1 MKLELCGPQLNA
13 TSTGGPRPR
22 GGVPGD
28 LHGPSGGTESG
39 RAVGGAAERC
49 GALRSWACFGVGNM
63 VDFPGK
69 TMGKYYGTKTTI
81 WEKNYMGK
89 AYRTMMISIRYEKN
103 KGNIVIFSGI
113 EMDLS
118 I

>member
-1 MKLELCGPQLNA
+1 MWAPTERDLDWGPEA
-13 TSTGGPRPR
+13 SRWRPWR
-22 GGVPGD
+22 PA
-28 LHGPSGGTESG
+28 
-39 RAVGGAAERC
+39 RAKRRHRKRQSSWRSC